1 MLNFIRPL
9 FPLTLYHK
17 ACGRSRLP
25 QLRWRWSRF
34 VAAFGLGA
42 SLAGCPSGTP
52 HRLPPAPNSAQ
63 ALVRPYPA
71 AFGYGTNLGYYGA
84 AWPDERLAAAAAA
97 AGSTTIRVTLP
108 EEFLVKWG
116 PDSRR
121 AAFSYYADS
130 LGLRDLVCFVGE
142 PAPAHRDP
150 ATYPGCPGQSRLFA
164 NLYEPIWQADGHV
177 NPNNY
182 YAQYIYDLAQRYGD
196 NIRVWEVVN
205 EPDFITNTVNEQ
217 WADRAPAPAELP
229 NLQAPVYRYVRTL
242 RITWEVV
249 KKYRPAAYVTPGGLG
264 YAQFLDAL
272 LRYTDNPRD
281 GRPTPHY
288 PALGGAYFDLVDYHV
303 YPSYY
308 LRHRAWQRAGR
319 FAYARHSDGAA
330 AQVLGHQAALAAV
343 LRHHGYDGTTYPR
356 KHFIVTETNI
366 ARRPSDWRFSSDE
379 MQRNFG
385 IKALVLAQVQG
396 IRQLHF
402 YSLAEAAAAPPPG
415 TAVGSAEEFK
425 LMGLY
430 EDFNRDAPG
439 RQRLTQLGQ
448 AVRTTSRLLRGLPY
462 DAAGTAALH
471 LPPAVAGAAFG
482 GAGRTVYVLW
492 AKTLTDRQ
500 EVATATYTL
509 PVPAG
514 PARLS
519 RHAWNQAPGAPS
531 QALPPSQPLTL
542 TGTPAFFVLDRPAPV
557 ASLR

>member
-1 MLNFIRPL
+1 MNSTFTWL
-9 FPLTLYHK
+9 FFTLYNRIWR
-17 ACGRSRLP
+17 RSFSSR
-25 QLRWRWSRF
+25 RWRQWGGL
-34 VAAFGLGA
+34 AAVFGFGA
-42 SLAGCPSGTP
+42 TSAGCTSGAP
-52 HRLPPAPNSAQ
+52 PLLPPAPNSAQ
-63 ALVRPYPA
+63 VLVRPYPT

-116 PDSRR
+116 PNARR

-142 PAPAHRDP
+142 PTPAHRDP
-150 ATYPGCPGQSRLFA
+150 ATYPGCHEQSRLFA
-164 NLYEPIWQADGHV
+164 NLYEPIWQANGRV
-177 NPNNY
+177 NPKNY
-182 YAQYIYDLAQRYGD
+182 YAQYIYDLTQRYGN

-205 EPDFITNTVNEQ
+205 EPDFITNTVNEK
-217 WADRAPAPAELP
+217 WAGRAPAPAELP
-229 NLQAPVYRYVRTL
+229 NLQAPVYRYIRTL

-272 LRYTDNPRD
+272 LRYTDNPHD

-319 FAYARHSDGAA
+319 FAYTRHSDGAA

-343 LRHHGYDGTTYPR
+343 LRRYGYDGTTYPR

-385 IKALVLAQVQG
+385 IKALVLAQVHD

-402 YSLAEAAAAPPPG
+402 YSLAEAATAPPPG
-415 TAVGSAEEFK
+415 TAVSSEEEFK

-448 AVRTTSRLLRGLPY
+448 AMRTTSSLLRGLPY
-462 DAAGTAALH
+462 NAAGTAALH
-471 LPPAVAGAAFG
+471 LPPTVAGAAFG
-482 GAGRTVYVLW
+482 GASRLVYVLW
-492 AKTLTDRQ
+492 AKTLTDQQ
-500 EVATATYTL
+500 ENATATYTL
-509 PVPAG
+509 PPLVG
-514 PARLS
+514 PGHLTQ
-519 RHAWNQAPGAPS
+519 HAWNQAPGTPG
-531 QALPPSQPLTL
+531 QALPPSQPLAL
-542 TGTPAFFVLDRPAPV
+542 TGTPAFFVFDRPAPV
-557 ASLR
+557 AGLR